1 MAAMAQVYKR
11 TNGEKIFLALFF
23 PAVLVF
29 YFIYKYPLWFV
40 SSPEQVVDSFY
51 WFGKSTSFWYSTA
64 YSFYVC
70 SICAHV
76 LYKNKT
82 PYGDDKDRALSSY
95 QRKKWWSILLSQAI
109 LFYIVPYI
117 IPGLKNEGGFFN
129 DSYAPLNKD
138 AYVYVYNGF
147 KSMGGFLYVFLIVPV
162 AVWFF
167 GKRYC
172 SWFCACG
179 NLAEVTGVTK
189 WGSQWVKMLT
199 PRGKMATKLEFI
211 QVLFLGFAIVFGVLI
226 FLDSWKIITAP
237 DLITS
242 FRAFQDLTVDFIFGA
257 IIGVG
262 AYPIMGTRIWCRYG
276 CPLAAFMKKF
286 GSWSKSQFKVAAN
299 SNCVGINK
307 CTQVCPMGIDVA
319 SFAHSEGNPILGSFN
334 LNDTPCIGCGGCVD
348 ICPVDALSFEPVSFK
363 GGI

>member
-1 MAAMAQVYKR
+1 MAQVYTR
-11 TNGEKIFLALFF
+11 TTGEKIFLLFF
-23 PAVLVF
+23 FPVVIGF
-29 YFIYKYPLWFV
+29 YLIYKYPLMFV
-40 SSPEQVVDSFY
+40 DTPEQVVDSFY

-70 SICAHV
+70 FICVKV
-76 LYKNKT
+76 LLMNRT
-82 PYGDDKDRALSSY
+82 PYGSNKSKKLSSY
-95 QRKKWWSILLSQAI
+95 QRKKWISILLSQSI

-117 IPGLKNEGGFFN
+117 IPGLKRETPFFA
-129 DSYAPLNKD
+129 DAYAVVNKD

-147 KSMGGFLYVFLIVPV
+147 KSLGGFFYVFLIVPV

-179 NLAEVTGVTK
+179 NLAEVTGVTS
-189 WGSQWVKMLT
+189 WGSKWVKMLT
-199 PRGKMATKLEFI
+199 PRGKTASKLEVI
-211 QVLFLGFAIVFGVLI
+211 QIFFLGFAIVFGALI
-226 FLDSWKIITAP
+226 FLDSWKIVTAP
-237 DLITS
+237 DLVSS

-276 CPLAAFMKKF
+276 CPLAGFMRKF
-286 GSWSKSQFKVAAN
+286 GSWSKSQFKVVAN

-319 SFAHSEGNPILGSFN
+319 SYAHIEGKAIQGSFS
-334 LNDTPCIGCGGCVD
+334 LSETPCIGCGGCVD
-348 ICPVDALSFEPVSFK
+348 VCPVDALSFEKITLKGVS
-363 GGI
+363 